1 MAEEKKDYYDILG
14 VDKKSSSDEIKKAYK
29 RMAIK
34 YHPDRNPGNKEAEEK
49 FKEAAEAY
57 EVLSDETKRSQ
68 YDKFGHAGL
77 NGGGGYSGSSMNMDD
92 IFSMFGDIF
101 GGRGGWSPFGNAGNY
116 GGQPKSFKGNNL
128 RIVVK
133 LTLKEILEGT
143 EKTIKLKKDVVCPH
157 CHGSGSSD
165 GQSEVCSNCHGTGV
179 TVNIQQTAFGIMQS
193 QTTCTK
199 CGGTGKTIKN
209 KCKHCSGEG
218 IVKGEDTVTI
228 KIPAGVAEGMQL
240 SMAGAGS
247 AGKLGGVPGDLY
259 ILIEEEKHKDL
270 KREGNNL
277 RYKLLIDIPTA
288 ILGGQLDIPT
298 VNGTALV
305 TIDPGTQPGTV
316 LRLKGKGLPD
326 VNTYSKALGDLL
338 VDINVYIP
346 EEVDKYEEQLLRET
360 DLFKIRKD
368 GSKKTEA

>member
-1 MAEEKKDYYDILG
+1 
-14 VDKKSSSDEIKKAYK
+14 
-29 RMAIK
+29 
-34 YHPDRNPGNKEAEEK
+34 
-49 FKEAAEAY
+49 
-57 EVLSDETKRSQ
+57 
-68 YDKFGHAGL
+68 
-77 NGGGGYSGSSMNMDD
+77 
-92 IFSMFGDIF
+92 
-101 GGRGGWSPFGNAGNY
+101 
-116 GGQPKSFKGNNL
+116 
-128 RIVVK
+128 
-133 LTLKEILEGT
+133 
-143 EKTIKLKKDVVCPH
+143 
-157 CHGSGSSD
+157 
-165 GQSEVCSNCHGTGV
+165 
-179 TVNIQQTAFGIMQS
+179 MQS

-326 VNTYSKALGDLL
+326 VNTYSKTLGDLL